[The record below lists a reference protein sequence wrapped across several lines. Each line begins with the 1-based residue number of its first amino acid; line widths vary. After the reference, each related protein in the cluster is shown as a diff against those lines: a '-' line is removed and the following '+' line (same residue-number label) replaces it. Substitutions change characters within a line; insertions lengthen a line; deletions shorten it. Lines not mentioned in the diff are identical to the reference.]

1 MPPSARDLLGPDGPL
16 ARTLPGYEAR
26 EAQLAMADAVE
37 HALAGERHLVCE
49 AGTGTGKTLAYLVP
63 AILSGKK
70 VVVSTATKALQE
82 QIVTKDLPLLARH
95 AGLRVDALLVKG
107 LSNYLCRR
115 RFAEFRASAEALRPG
130 HASAL
135 ATIERWV
142 GETDSGD
149 LAELVTLA
157 ERDAVRLEVASSSDT
172 RVGAGCSYYEECFVT
187 RLKREAER
195 AQLLIVNHHLL
206 FADLALKGD
215 HPGGALPAY
224 EAVVFDEAHQIE
236 DVATDFFGARV
247 SGARVEALARDA
259 ERAFRRAG
267 LSDSLF
273 VRADNASLTA
283 KVREA
288 GIFFFSWLVRYATG
302 VGGLAPAR
310 QPLEPDGWPDE
321 LREAYHR
328 LEGSL
333 AALAAFAQAQT
344 KGELVEQIARR
355 AAALRVDLETV
366 VERPERQ
373 VAWLD
378 ATGRTASVGC
388 SPVDVAGLLQAKL
401 FDVVPSAVLTSATL
415 ATAQGFEFFRARAGL
430 EGGHSPVDELAL
442 PSPFDYAENA
452 LVYVA
457 RDLPEVNDPA
467 YFARAGRRAAELVR
481 ASGGGAFVL
490 CTSLRAMRALHAELA
505 REGVG
510 PLFVQG
516 QAPKGALLARF
527 RADGHAVLVATMS
540 FWEGVDVPGQAL
552 RLVIIDKIP
561 FPVPGDPV
569 VRARGLALE
578 DGGQNPFTAYHV
590 PTAAITLKQGFGRLL
605 RTASDRG
612 VVALLDRRVV
622 TRGYG
627 KVLLAALPP
636 APRTERLG
644 EVEAFFRFALPAEPR

>member
-1 MPPSARDLLGPDGPL
+1 MSPSARDLLGPDGPL
-16 ARTLPGYEAR
+16 ARALPGYEAR

-37 HALAGERHLVCE
+37 RALSGERHLVCE

-82 QIVTKDLPLLARH
+82 QIVTKDLPLLAQYT
-95 AGLRVDALLVKG
+95 GLRVDALLVKG

-115 RFAEFRASAEALRPG
+115 RYGEFRASAEALRPG
-130 HASAL
+130 HASAI

-142 GETDSGD
+142 GETESGD
-149 LAELVTLA
+149 LAELVTLE
-157 ERDAVRLEVASSSDT
+157 ERDVVRLEVASSSDT
-172 RVGAGCSYYEECFVT
+172 RVGAGCGYYEECFVT

-224 EAVVFDEAHQIE
+224 EAVVFDEAHQLE
-236 DVATDFFGARV
+236 DVATDFFGVRV

-267 LSDSLF
+267 LGDALF
-273 VRADNASLTA
+273 ARSENASLSA

-288 GIFFFSWLVRYATG
+288 GVYFFSWLVRHATG
-302 VGGLAPAR
+302 EGGVAVR
-310 QPLEPDGWPDE
+310 QPLEPEGWPDD

-328 LEGSL
+328 LEASL
-333 AALAAFAQAQT
+333 AALGAFAQAQT
-344 KGELVEQIARR
+344 KGETVEQIARR
-355 AAALRVDLETV
+355 ALALRADLEAV

-378 ATGRTASVGC
+378 TTGRGASVGC
-388 SPVDVAGLLQAKL
+388 SPVDVAGLLKAKL

-415 ATAQGFEFFRARAGL
+415 ATGQGFAFFRARTGL
-430 EGGHSPVDELAL
+430 EGGAAPVDELAL
-442 PSPFDYAENA
+442 PSPFDYAANA
-452 LVYVA
+452 LVYIA
-457 RDLPEVNDPA
+457 RDLPEANDPA
-467 YFARAGRRAAELVR
+467 YFARAGERVAELVR

-490 CTSLRAMRALHAELA
+490 CTSLRAMRALHAALA
-505 REGVG
+505 RAGVG

-552 RLVIIDKIP
+552 RLVILDKIP
-561 FPVPGDPV
+561 FPVPSDPV

-578 DGGQNPFTAYHV
+578 GEGQNPFTAYHV

-612 VVALLDRRVV
+612 VVALLDRRLV

-627 KVLLAALPP
+627 KALLASLPP
-636 APRTERLG
+636 APRTQRLDDV
-644 EVEAFFRFALPAEPR
+644 VEFFRVLPGAKPG

>member
-1 MPPSARDLLGPDGPL
+1 MPPSAREVLGPDGPL

-37 HALAGERHLVCE
+37 RAFAGERHLVCE

-95 AGLRVDALLVKG
+95 TGLRIDALLVKG

-115 RFAEFRASAEALRPG
+115 RYAEFRTSPESLRPG
-130 HASAL
+130 HAAAL
-135 ATIERWV
+135 ATIERWA
-142 GETDSGD
+142 GETETGD
-149 LAELVTLA
+149 LAELVTLE
-157 ERDAVRLEVASSSDT
+157 ERNAVRLEVASSSDT
-172 RVGAGCSYYEECFVT
+172 RVGAGCAYYDECFVT

-195 AQLLIVNHHLL
+195 AQLLVVNHHLL

-224 EAVVFDEAHQIE
+224 EAVVFDEAHQLE

-267 LSDSLF
+267 LGDSLLTK
-273 VRADNASLTA
+273 AENAPLPA
-283 KVREA
+283 KLREA
-288 GIFFFSWLVRYATG
+288 GAFFFSWLVRYATAAG
-302 VGGLAPAR
+302 PTPAR
-310 QPLEPDGWPDE
+310 QPLEPEGWPED
-321 LREAYHR
+321 LRDAYHR
-328 LEGSL
+328 LDAAL
-333 AALAAFAQAQT
+333 AALAAYAQAQA
-344 KGELVEQIARR
+344 KGELIEQVARR
-355 AAALRVDLETV
+355 ALAARADLQTV

-378 ATGRTASVGC
+378 ATGRTVSVGC
-388 SPVDVAGLLQAKL
+388 SPVDVAGLLKAKL

-415 ATAQGFEFFRARAGL
+415 AAGQGFAFFRARAGL
-430 EGGHSPVDELAL
+430 EGGVSPVDELAL
-442 PSPFDYAENA
+442 ASPFDYAENA
-452 LVYVA
+452 LVYIA
-457 RDLPEVNDPA
+457 RDLPEANDPA
-467 YFARAGRRAAELVR
+467 YFARAGERAAELVR
-481 ASGGGAFVL
+481 AAGGGAFVL
-490 CTSLRAMRALHAELA
+490 CTSLRAMRALHAALA
-505 REGVG
+505 RLGVG

-516 QAPKGALLARF
+516 QAPKNALLARF

-561 FPVPGDPV
+561 FPVPSDPV

-578 DGGQNPFTAYHV
+578 DEGQNPFTDYHV

-605 RTASDRG
+605 RTGSDRG
-612 VVALLDRRVV
+612 VVALLDRRLV

-627 KVLLAALPP
+627 RALLAALPA

-644 EVEAFFRFALPAEPR
+644 DVAEFFRFALPAEPR